1 MDDLIHIS
9 FDFFNAMRYVFSN
22 ITSLMGVLFVPLSW
36 IFNFLKGFFAGVA
49 TPPPTT
55 AINWVFPDNVVA
67 VFNAIPYFSTLTY
80 ACGAGI
86 SILLLVF
93 IFRRLTEF

>member
-1 MDDLIHIS
+1 MDDLVHIS

-22 ITSLMGVLFVPLSW
+22 ITTLMGVLFTPLSR
-36 IFNFLKGFFAGVA
+36 IFNFLKGFFDGVS

-55 AINWVFPDNVVA
+55 AVSWVFPSNVIA
-67 VFNAIPYFSTLTY
+67 VFNSIPYFSTLTF

-93 IFRRLTEF
+93 IFRRLAEF

>member
-9 FDFFNAMRYVFSN
+9 FDFFNALRYVFSN
-22 ITSLMGVLFVPLSW
+22 ITSLMGVLFIPLDW
-36 IFNFLKGFFAGVA
+36 MFNFLKGFFAGVA
-49 TPPPTT
+49 TPVST
-55 AINWVFPDNVVA
+55 AAITWVFPNNVMA
-67 VFNAIPYFSTLTY
+67 VFNSIPYFSTLTF

-93 IFRRLTEF
+93 IFRRLAEF